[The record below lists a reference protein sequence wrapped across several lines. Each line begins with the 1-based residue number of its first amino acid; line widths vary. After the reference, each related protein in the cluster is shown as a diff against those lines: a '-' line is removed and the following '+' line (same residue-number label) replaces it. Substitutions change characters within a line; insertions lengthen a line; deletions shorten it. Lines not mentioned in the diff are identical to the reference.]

1 MRDGQPSFTSRMV
14 MFFRALAAHDP
25 AIGIFNDSMA
35 EQLLSARGQRIVRRP
50 RTYRFMARLFRRRPR
65 LKGAFASLLLRARFA
80 EDELARAMDTDGVR
94 QYVILGA
101 GWDTFAWRRP
111 ELMARLRV
119 FELDYPATQ
128 TAKCD
133 RLTERGFTTPANL
146 VFVPID
152 FTTQSLST
160 RLQESGFDPAVPT
173 FVNWMGVTYY
183 LPLPVLEGVFRELR
197 ALCAGGVAVAFDY
210 MDVQVRELIA
220 RQPKTLLRRLRR
232 RIGLRIWRR
241 IGEPF
246 HTLLDASQLPE
257 WLRTLGYEQREN
269 LTQET
274 KRNYLPTAEMGSYVP
289 DGWMNIALAQSPA
302 REA

>member
-25 AIGIFNDSMA
+25 TIGIFNDSLA
-35 EQLLSARGQRIVRRP
+35 EQLLNARGQRIVRRP
-50 RTYRFMARLFRRRPR
+50 RTYRSMARLFRRRPR
-65 LKGAFASLLLRARFA
+65 LKEAFSALLLRARFA
-80 EDELARAMDTDGVR
+80 EDELARAMEAGGVR

-128 TAKCD
+128 AAKRD
-133 RLTERGFTTPANL
+133 RLTERGLATPANL
-146 VFVPID
+146 AFVPID
-152 FTTQSLST
+152 FTTQSLSA
-160 RLQESGFDPAVPT
+160 RLQESGFDPALPT

-183 LPLPVLEGVFRELR
+183 LPLPVVEGVFRELR

-210 MDVQVRELIA
+210 MDAQVRELIA

-257 WLRTLGYEQREN
+257 WLRTLGYELRKN
-269 LTQET
+269 LTRET
-274 KRNYLPTAEMGSYVP
+274 KRDYLSPEEMGSYVP
-289 DGWMNIALAQSPA
+289 DGWMNIALAHSLPRDA
-302 REA
+302 

>member
-1 MRDGQPSFTSRMV
+1 MRGRFT
-14 MFFRALAAHDP
+14 
-25 AIGIFNDSMA
+25 G
-35 EQLLSARGQRIVRRP
+35 
-50 RTYRFMARLFRRRPR
+50 
-65 LKGAFASLLLRARFA
+65 
-80 EDELARAMDTDGVR
+80 
-94 QYVILGA
+94 
-101 GWDTFAWRRP
+101 
-111 ELMARLRV
+111 LRV

-128 TAKCD
+128 TAKRD
-133 RLTERGFTTPANL
+133 RLTERGFTTPTNL

-183 LPLPVLEGVFRELR
+183 LPLPVVEGVFRELR

-289 DGWMNIALAQSPA
+289 DGWMNIALAQSLA

>member
-1 MRDGQPSFTSRMV
+1 MRDGQASFTSRMV

-25 AIGIFNDSMA
+25 AIGIFNDSVA
-35 EQLLSARGQRIVRRP
+35 ERLLSPRGQRIVRRP
-50 RTYRFMARLFRRRPR
+50 RTYRSMARLFRRRPR
-65 LKGAFASLLLRARFA
+65 LKEAFSALLLRARFA
-80 EDELARAMDTDGVR
+80 EDELARAMETEGVR

-111 ELMARLRV
+111 DLLARLRV

-128 TAKCD
+128 AAKQS
-133 RLTERGFTTPANL
+133 RLAERGLATPENL

-160 RLQESGFDPAVPT
+160 RLQEFGFDPALPT

-183 LPLPVLEGVFRELR
+183 LPLPVVEGVFRELR

-210 MDVQVRELIA
+210 MDAQVRELIA

-246 HTLLDASQLPE
+246 HTLLDASHLSE
-257 WLRTLGYEQREN
+257 WLRTLGYELRKN
-269 LTQET
+269 LPRET
-274 KRNYLPTAEMGSYVP
+274 KRGYLPPEEMGSYVP
-289 DGWMNIALAQSPA
+289 GGWMNIALAHSLA

>member
-1 MRDGQPSFTSRMV
+1 MRDGQASFTSRMV
-14 MFFRALAAHDP
+14 MFYRALAAHNP
-25 AIGIFNDSMA
+25 TIGIFNDSVA
-35 EQLLSARGQRIVRRP
+35 EQLLSPRGQRIVRRP

-65 LKGAFASLLLRARFA
+65 LKGALASLLLRARFS
-80 EDELARAMDTDGVR
+80 EDELARAMETEGVR

-128 TAKCD
+128 AAKRD
-133 RLTERGFTTPANL
+133 RLTERGLTTPANL

-152 FTTQSLST
+152 FTTQSLSA
-160 RLQESGFDPAVPT
+160 RLQESGFDPALPT

-183 LPLPVLEGVFRELR
+183 LPLPVVEGVFRELR

-210 MDVQVRELIA
+210 MDAQVRELIA
-220 RQPKTLLRRLRR
+220 RQPKTFAIRLRR

-246 HTLLDASQLPE
+246 HTLLDASQLSD
-257 WLRTLGYEQREN
+257 WLHTLGYDLRES

-274 KRNYLPTAEMGSYVP
+274 KRDYLPPEEMGSYVP
-289 DGWMNIALAQSPA
+289 SGWMNIALAHSLP
-302 REA
+302 RET

>member
-25 AIGIFNDSMA
+25 GIGIFNDFLA
-35 EQLLSARGQRIVRRP
+35 EQLLNARGQRIVRRP

-65 LKGAFASLLLRARFA
+65 LKEAFSALLLRARFA
-80 EDELARAMDTDGVR
+80 EDELARAMETEGVR

-111 ELMARLRV
+111 DLMARLRV

-128 TAKCD
+128 AAKRD
-133 RLTERGFTTPANL
+133 RLSERGLPAPANL
-146 VFVPID
+146 TFVPID

-160 RLQESGFDPAVPT
+160 RLQESGFDPALPT

-183 LPLPVLEGVFRELR
+183 LPMPVVEGVFRELR

-210 MDVQVRELIA
+210 MDAQVRELIA

-232 RIGLRIWRR
+232 HIGLRIWRR

-246 HTLLDASQLPE
+246 HTLLDASLLAE
-257 WLRTLGYEQREN
+257 WLRTLGYELREN
-269 LTQET
+269 LTRET
-274 KRNYLPTAEMGSYVP
+274 KRNYLPPEEMGSHVP
-289 DGWMNIALAQSPA
+289 GGWMNIALAHSLA